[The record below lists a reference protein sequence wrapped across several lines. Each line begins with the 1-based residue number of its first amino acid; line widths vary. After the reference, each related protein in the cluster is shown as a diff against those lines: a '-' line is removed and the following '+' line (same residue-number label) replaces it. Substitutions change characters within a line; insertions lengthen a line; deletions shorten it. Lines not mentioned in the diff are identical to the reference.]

1 MVKSWDWDQY
11 CRAVF
16 TVIKTYRHSL
26 QGRWHLAFEKNCIN
40 LKWYL
45 SFQEN
50 TSSSAH
56 WYLRNLYHHILRTCF
71 LFCAVSFSSKIIT
84 QHRSIHGF
92 LSFFLSKG
100 IKKKKNQ
107 YQTGIFDCRID
118 LSSGSFSFCGEII
131 VVGNS
136 SSRSL
141 ALLSSI

>member
-1 MVKSWDWDQY
+1 VVKSWDWDQY

-16 TVIKTYRHSL
+16 TIIKTYRHSL

-40 LKWYL
+40 LKCYL

-50 TSSSAH
+50 TSFSAH
-56 WYLRNLYHHILRTCF
+56 WYLRNLYHHILQTCF

-100 IKKKKNQ
+100 IKKKKTNIKPEYLTAESICLQ
-107 YQTGIFDCRID
+107 VLF
-118 LSSGSFSFCGEII
+118 LSVAKS
-131 VVGNS
+131 
-136 SSRSL
+136 
-141 ALLSSI
+141 LLSVIVALEV

>member
-100 IKKKKNQ
+100 IKKKKKPISNRNIWLQ
-107 YQTGIFDCRID
+107 NRFVFGFFFFLWRNHCCR
-118 LSSGSFSFCGEII
+118 
-131 VVGNS
+131 
-136 SSRSL
+136 
-141 ALLSSI
+141 

>member
-40 LKWYL
+40 LKCYL

-50 TSSSAH
+50 TSFSAH
-56 WYLRNLYHHILRTCF
+56 WYLRNLYHHILQTCF

-100 IKKKKNQ
+100 IKKKKKPISNRNIWLQ
-107 YQTGIFDCRID
+107 NRFVFGFFFFLWRNHCCR
-118 LSSGSFSFCGEII
+118 
-131 VVGNS
+131 
-136 SSRSL
+136 
-141 ALLSSI
+141 

>member
-100 IKKKKNQ
+100 IKKKKKTNIKPE
-107 YQTGIFDCRID
+107 YLTAESICLRVLF
-118 LSSGSFSFCGEII
+118 LSVAKSLLSVI
-131 VVGNS
+131 
-136 SSRSL
+136 L
-141 ALLSSI
+141 ALEV

>member
-40 LKWYL
+40 LKCYL

-50 TSSSAH
+50 TSFSAH

-100 IKKKKNQ
+100 IKKKKKPISNRNIWLQ
-107 YQTGIFDCRID
+107 NRFVFGFFFFLWRNHCCR
-118 LSSGSFSFCGEII
+118 
-131 VVGNS
+131 
-136 SSRSL
+136 
-141 ALLSSI
+141 

>member
-100 IKKKKNQ
+100 IKKKKTNIKPE
-107 YQTGIFDCRID
+107 YLTAESICLRVLF
-118 LSSGSFSFCGEII
+118 LSVAKSLLSVI
-131 VVGNS
+131 
-136 SSRSL
+136 L
-141 ALLSSI
+141 ALEV